1 MDLRNHSQ
9 DLSVARKQAA
19 GPAPSSKGVASMI
32 RIDPKASE
40 ALASAVSGAKPGPG
54 SMPTPEARPTPAPA
68 APTGSGI
75 EASPRSRAM
84 ASILRAVAAA
94 ALIGACGVASY
105 AGTQAHRD
113 RLQQAEAGVAQNQ
126 AAATTL
132 SNDALKL
139 NQETVARLG
148 GELDALRAELAAL
161 RAATGASSR
170 ASSSE
175 QARLHEKVD
184 ALAAALRDFGVRS
197 SAIEARLE
205 RMENQIMTGLAGLA
219 GLTAKPAAAAPAAVA
234 PTVPEAAVREPLP
247 AVKPVRNEPVDG
259 WVVREVYDGAAL
271 VEGRN
276 RRLYEVAPG
285 GIVPGVG
292 RVEAIERRGRNWVVL
307 TDKGF
312 IGSYR

>member
-184 ALAAALRDFGVRS
+184 ALAAALRDPGVRS

-205 RMENQIMTGLAGLA
+205 RMENQIMTGLAGL
-219 GLTAKPAAAAPAAVA
+219 TAKPAAAAPAAPA
-234 PTVPEAAVREPLP
+234 PAVTEAAAREPLP

>member
-1 MDLRNHSQ
+1 
-9 DLSVARKQAA
+9 
-19 GPAPSSKGVASMI
+19 MI
-32 RIDPKASE
+32 RIDPEASE
-40 ALASAVSGAKPGPG
+40 ALASAVAGAKPGSG
-54 SMPTPEARPTPAPA
+54 SMPKPGARPTPAPA
-68 APTGSGI
+68 APAGSGTK
-75 EASPRSRAM
+75 ASRRSRAT
-84 ASILRAVAAA
+84 ASILRAIAAA

-113 RLQQAEAGVAQNQ
+113 RLQQAEAGVAQDQ
-126 AAATTL
+126 AAATKL

-139 NQETVARLG
+139 NHEAIARLS
-148 GELDALRAELAAL
+148 GELDALRTELAAL
-161 RAATGASSR
+161 RAATGASSQ

-184 ALAAALRDFGVRS
+184 ALAAALRDPDVRS
-197 SAIEARLE
+197 SAIEARLD

-219 GLTAKPAAAAPAAVA
+219 AKPAAAVPAAAAPAA
-234 PTVPEAAVREPLP
+234 TEAAVREPLP
-247 AVKPVRNEPVDG
+247 TVKPARNEPLDG